1 MDHLDQY
8 EEHELTK
15 VYDRAIVKR
24 LISYMKPYKGSLIL
38 ALALILAGEAARNS
52 TPIVAKYAIDQF
64 IKGVRLEGLDPAG
77 VFLAMRWVLLLYFG
91 LLAADL
97 SCSFLRAYV
106 TKIMGQ
112 RIMRDMRRQIFRH
125 IHRLHNAFFDNTAVG
140 KLLTRVMND
149 VAALDE
155 LFSEGL
161 VDAIGS
167 LAGLIF
173 VVAAMLIVNWKL
185 AIAAL
190 CVLPIIAVGT
200 AVYQVLS
207 RKVFR
212 EWRRQLS
219 QLNAFMNERIGGLTT
234 VQLFNQEKATNERF
248 QNVNRGYLSAA
259 LRVVTAMAMFGPMV
273 ELAGGLATAAII
285 WHGGGQ
291 VLQNI
296 TTPGELYAFL
306 IWGQRLFWPLRR
318 LSAQYTTLLVAMA
331 SSERIFT
338 LLDAEPEIQTPAE
351 AAPVPAFQHAVEF
364 KNVAFAYKE
373 GVDVLKNVNLTIRKG
388 ERIAVVGATGSGK
401 TTLINLMCRFYDI
414 QQGEILFDGKDIR
427 TLNLE
432 DLRRRVGIVQ
442 QDVFLFSGSVKE
454 NIRLGSKEI
463 SDEEVERAAEVVQ
476 ADRFI
481 CSLPG
486 GYDAQVNEGGLSFS
500 SGQKQLI
507 AFARALAFNPDILI
521 LDEATSSI
529 DTETEAHIQTGLKRL
544 LEGRTSIIIA
554 HRLSTTQDV
563 DRIVVLHR
571 GEIRETGTHSELMR
585 QKGIYYRLTQLQYQ
599 DCHDWH

>member
-1 MDHLDQY
+1 MNRLDEY
-8 EEHELTK
+8 DEHELTK

-24 LISYMKPYKGSLIL
+24 LIGYVKPYAGSVML
-38 ALALILAGEAARNS
+38 ALALILVGEAARNS
-52 TPIVAKYAIDQF
+52 TPIVAEHAIDQY
-64 IKGVRLEGLDPAG
+64 IMGDRLKGLDPGG
-77 VFLAMRWVLLLYFG
+77 VFLALRWVLLLYFG
-91 LLAADL
+91 LLAAGL
-97 SCSFLRAYV
+97 ACAFLRAYV
-106 TKIMGQ
+106 TKMMGQ

-149 VAALDE
+149 VAALNE
-155 LFSEGL
+155 LFSTGL
-161 VDAIGS
+161 VDSIAS
-167 LAGLIF
+167 LVGLTF

-190 CVLPIIAVGT
+190 CVLPVIAVGT
-200 AVYQVLS
+200 AVYQALS
-207 RKVFR
+207 KKVFR

-248 QNVNRGYLSAA
+248 QNVNSGYLSAA
-259 LRVVTAMAMFGPMV
+259 LRVVTAMAMIGPMV
-273 ELAGGLATAAII
+273 ELAGGLATTAII

-296 TTPGELYAFL
+296 TTPGELFAFL
-306 IWGQRLFWPLRR
+306 IWGQRLFWPLRN
-318 LSAQYTTLLVAMA
+318 LSAQYATLLVAMA

-338 LLDAEPEIQTPAE
+338 LMDAEPEIETPAE
-351 AAPVPAFQHAVEF
+351 AAPVPAFQHAIQF

-373 GVDVLKNVNLTIRKG
+373 GVDVLKNVNLTIRRG

-414 QQGEILFDGKDIR
+414 QKGEILFDGKEIR
-427 TLNLE
+427 TLKLE
-432 DLRRRVGIVQ
+432 DLRRRIGIVQ

-481 CSLPG
+481 RALPG

-544 LEGRTSIIIA
+544 LEGRTSIVIA

-571 GEIRETGTHSELMR
+571 GVIRETGTHSELMR
-585 QKGIYYRLTQLQYQ
+585 QKGIYYRLTELQYH

>member
-1 MDHLDQY
+1 
-8 EEHELTK
+8 
-15 VYDRAIVKR
+15 
-24 LISYMKPYKGSLIL
+24 
-38 ALALILAGEAARNS
+38 
-52 TPIVAKYAIDQF
+52 
-64 IKGVRLEGLDPAG
+64 
-77 VFLAMRWVLLLYFG
+77 
-91 LLAADL
+91 
-97 SCSFLRAYV
+97 
-106 TKIMGQ
+106 
-112 RIMRDMRRQIFRH
+112 
-125 IHRLHNAFFDNTAVG
+125 
-140 KLLTRVMND
+140 MND

-291 VLQNI
+291 ALQNI

-351 AAPVPAFQHAVEF
+351 AAPAPTFQHAVEF

-432 DLRRRVGIVQ
+432 DLRRRIGIVQ

-481 CSLPG
+481 RSLPG

-571 GEIRETGTHSELMR
+571 GEIREIGTHSELMR